1 MFDRLLLSNLT
12 WVLLILGLAP
22 TVALASIGLTVMISA
37 RVKGF
42 REAQQIS
49 AVLVV
54 PILIMLFAQAS
65 GTVIFGPLL
74 EGTLI
79 LVFAVIDAFLFR
91 LGVRLFR
98 REEILSKV
106 G

>member
-1 MFDRLLLSNLT
+1 MKKRTGVEGLHIIF
-12 WVLLILGLAP
+12 GLAP
-22 TVALASIGLTVMISA
+22 AVALAGTGLTVMISA

-54 PILIMLFAQAS
+54 PILILLFAQAS
-65 GTVIFGPLL
+65 GAVIFGPLL

-79 LVFAVIDAFLFR
+79 LAFAVMDVLLFR

-98 REEILSKV
+98 REEILSRV